1 MNNVCILFR
10 NTWHHNQELETKEEF
25 EIAKKYFPVFEF
37 RSEIPKGS
45 LVIGRY
51 SVLPF
56 FQELEMELAKNGSRL
71 INTYQQHRYVAD
83 LTNYCEDIKEY
94 TPKTYT
100 QWGNLGDGKYIV
112 KGKTNSRKFR
122 WNTHMFAD
130 GRDNLLKVIK
140 NLHEDQMIAD
150 QGVVVREFVPLKKLD
165 ESINGLPICKEWR
178 CFFYKETLLAH
189 GFYWSNF
196 EDLNPGDLPPDGIE
210 YVKKVATII
219 SKNTNFF
226 VIDVAEKEDGRYVVV
241 EANTG
246 EMSGLSSVNP
256 EMLYNGLKIALDKE
270 LQNGQLQTKSSS
282 S

>member
-25 EIAKKYFPVFEF
+25 EISQKYFHTVEF
-37 RSEIPKGS
+37 RTQVPDNS

-56 FQELEMELAKNGSRL
+56 FEELEKELVTKRCRL
-71 INTYQQHRYVAD
+71 INSYQQHRYVAD
-83 LTNYCEDIKEY
+83 ITRYYDDIKEY

-100 QWGNLGDGKYIV
+100 NWGNLGEGKWVV
-112 KGKTNSRKFR
+112 KGRTNSRKHR
-122 WNTHMFAD
+122 WNTHMFAN
-130 GRDNLLKVIK
+130 GREALMRVIA
-140 NLHEDQMIAD
+140 NLHDDFMIAD

-178 CFFYKETLLAH
+178 CFFYKEILLAH

-196 EDLNPGDLPPDGIE
+196 EDINPGDLPPDGIE

-226 VIDVAEKEDGRYVVV
+226 VIDVAEKEDGGYVVV
-241 EANTG
+241 ECNTG
-246 EMSGLSSVNP
+246 EQSGLSCVDPN
-256 EMLYNGLKIALDKE
+256 ELYENLSKMIIF
-270 LQNGQLQTKSSS
+270 
-282 S
+282 